1 MGIPRA
7 GSVIEDRNANT
18 PARINQKKKGK
29 KEAVAP
35 LCGGGGAAERNR
47 SSDIGIKSDRN
58 VITHHSKLWQI
69 INIKLEKNMLFRQRS
84 ALSAV
89 SSNLACSRA

>member
-1 MGIPRA
+1 M
-7 GSVIEDRNANT
+7 IEDRNANT
-18 PARINQKKKGK
+18 PARLNQKKK

-58 VITHHSKLWQI
+58 VIAHHSKL
-69 INIKLEKNMLFRQRS
+69 
-84 ALSAV
+84 
-89 SSNLACSRA
+89 